1 MKKIGLKYPVAA
13 IYNDSTGAPVYS
25 DGFVIAKA
33 MSAGIQINKNNVK
46 LFADDDIDEV
56 DQSFIDGTI
65 TLGLNELPLESQAIM
80 LGHTIGAG
88 GEMVANKND
97 IAPYMGNGFYGRIK
111 RNGLDKWRAVWLHK
125 VQFGEP
131 NDETETQ
138 GQSVVF
144 QTPKIE
150 GVIMKDVN
158 GDWKSENVF
167 DTEAEAKTW
176 LDTKASV
183 STTASGGL
191 TGLVLTGTGGT
202 LSPAFSAGETLYT
215 FGGVSAASITV
226 KATAAN
232 HTLKLY
238 VDDVFTE
245 NLTTNVASAAIP
257 LDVGSHK
264 IKVYAQEGIKTPQI
278 TEITVVKTT

>member
-13 IYNDSTGAPVYS
+13 TYNTSTGAYT

-33 MSAGIQINKNNVK
+33 MSAGIAINKNNVK

-65 TLGLNELPLESQAIM
+65 TLGLNELPLDKQAIM

-97 IAPYMGNGFYGRIK
+97 IAPYMGHGFYGRIK

-150 GVIMKDVN
+150 GVIMKDIN
-158 GDWKSENVF
+158 GDWKSEKVF
-167 DTEAEAKTW
+167 DTEADAIAW
-176 LDTKASV
+176 LHEKV
-183 STTASGGL
+183 GLPVTASSGL
-191 TGLVLTGTGGT
+191 TDLALTGTGGALT
-202 LSPAFSAGETLYT
+202 PSFAAGKTLYT
-215 FGGVSAASITV
+215 FSGVTAASVTV
-226 KATAAN
+226 TATAAN

-238 VDDVFTE
+238 VDDVFNQ
-245 NLTTNVASAAIP
+245 NLTSGVASSAINMAI
-257 LDVGSHK
+257 GSKKLK
-264 IKVYAQEGIKTPQI
+264 IVAQEAGKTSQT
-278 TEITVVKTT
+278 TEIVVVKIS

>member
-1 MKKIGLKYPVAA
+1 MKKVGLKYPVAA
-13 IYNDSTGAPVYS
+13 IYNDSTGTPVYS

-111 RNGLDKWRAVWLHK
+111 RNGLNKWRAVWLHK

-138 GQSVVF
+138 GERVVF

-150 GVIMKDVN
+150 GVIMKDIN
-158 GDWKSENVF
+158 GDWKSEKVF
-167 DTEAEAKTW
+167 DTEADAIAW
-176 LDTKASV
+176 LNEKAGLPVTDS
-183 STTASGGL
+183 SGL
-191 TGLVLTGTGGT
+191 TALALTGTGGALT
-202 LSPAFSAGETLYT
+202 PSFAAGKTLYT
-215 FGGVSAASITV
+215 FSGVTAASVTV
-226 KATAAN
+226 TATAAN

-238 VDDVFTE
+238 VDDVFNQ
-245 NLTTNVASAAIP
+245 NLTSGVASSAINMAI
-257 LDVGSHK
+257 GSKKLK
-264 IKVYAQEGIKTPQI
+264 IVAQEGNKKPQV
-278 TEITVVKTT
+278 TEIVVVKVS

>member
-1 MKKIGLKYPVAA
+1 MKKVGLKYPVYALYSDA
-13 IYNDSTGAPVYS
+13 TGSPVYS
-25 DGFVIAKA
+25 NGAVIAKA

-111 RNGLDKWRAVWLHK
+111 RNGLNKWRAVWLHK

-138 GQSVVF
+138 GERVVF

-150 GVIMKDVN
+150 GVIMKDIN
-158 GDWKSENVF
+158 GDWKSEKVF
-167 DTEAEAKTW
+167 DTEADAIAW
-176 LDTKASV
+176 LNEKAGLPVTDS
-183 STTASGGL
+183 SGL
-191 TGLVLTGTGGT
+191 TALALTGTGGA
-202 LSPAFSAGETLYT
+202 LSPEFSAGETLYT
-215 FGGVSAASITV
+215 YGGVTAASVTV
-226 KATAAN
+226 TATAAN

-238 VDDVFTE
+238 VDDVFNQ
-245 NLTTNVASAAIP
+245 NLTSGVASSAINMAI
-257 LDVGSHK
+257 GSKKLK
-264 IKVYAQEGIKTPQI
+264 IVAQEGNKKPQV
-278 TEITVVKTT
+278 TEIVVVKVS

>member
-13 IYNDSTGAPVYS
+13 TYNTSTGAYT

-33 MSAGIQINKNNVK
+33 MSAGIAINKNNVK

-65 TLGLNELPLESQAIM
+65 TLGLNELPLDKQAIM

-150 GVIMKDVN
+150 GVIMKDIN
-158 GDWKSENVF
+158 GDWKSEKVF
-167 DTEAEAKTW
+167 DTEADAIAW
-176 LDTKASV
+176 LHEKV
-183 STTASGGL
+183 GLPVTASSGL
-191 TGLVLTGTGGT
+191 TDLALTGTGGALT
-202 LSPAFSAGETLYT
+202 PSFAAGKTLYT
-215 FGGVSAASITV
+215 FSGVTAASVTV
-226 KATAAN
+226 TATAAN

-238 VDDVFTE
+238 VDDVFNQ
-245 NLTTNVASAAIP
+245 NLTSGVASSAINMAI
-257 LDVGSHK
+257 GSKKLK
-264 IKVYAQEGIKTPQI
+264 IVAQEAGKTSQT
-278 TEITVVKTT
+278 TEIVVVKIS

>member
-1 MKKIGLKYPVAA
+1 MKKVGLKYPVYALYSDA
-13 IYNDSTGAPVYS
+13 TGSPVYS
-25 DGFVIAKA
+25 NGAVIAKA

-111 RNGLDKWRAVWLHK
+111 RNGLNKWRAVWLHK

-138 GQSVVF
+138 GERVVF

-150 GVIMKDVN
+150 GVIMKDIN
-158 GDWKSENVF
+158 GDWKSEKVF
-167 DTEAEAKTW
+167 DTEADAIAW
-176 LDTKASV
+176 LNEKAGLPVTDS
-183 STTASGGL
+183 SGL
-191 TGLVLTGTGGT
+191 TALALTGTGGALT
-202 LSPAFSAGETLYT
+202 PSFAAGKTLYT
-215 FGGVSAASITV
+215 FSGVTAASVTV
-226 KATAAN
+226 TATAAN

-238 VDDVFTE
+238 VDDVFNQ
-245 NLTTNVASAAIP
+245 NLTSGVASSAINMAI
-257 LDVGSHK
+257 GSKKLK
-264 IKVYAQEGIKTPQI
+264 IVAQEGNKKPQV
-278 TEITVVKTT
+278 TEIVVVKVS

>member
-1 MKKIGLKYPVAA
+1 MKKVGLKYPVYAL
-13 IYNDSTGAPVYS
+13 YSDTTGSPVYS
-25 DGFVIAKA
+25 NGAVIAKA

-111 RNGLDKWRAVWLHK
+111 RNGLNKWRAVWLHK

-138 GQSVVF
+138 GERVVF

-150 GVIMKDVN
+150 GVIMKDIN
-158 GDWKSENVF
+158 GDWKSEKVF
-167 DTEAEAKTW
+167 DTEADAIAW
-176 LDTKASV
+176 LNEKAGLPVTDS
-183 STTASGGL
+183 SGL
-191 TGLVLTGTGGT
+191 TALALTGTGGALT
-202 LSPAFSAGETLYT
+202 PSFAAGKTLYT
-215 FGGVSAASITV
+215 FSGVTAASVTV
-226 KATAAN
+226 TATAAN

-238 VDDVFTE
+238 VDDVFNQ
-245 NLTTNVASAAIP
+245 NLTSGVASSAINMAI
-257 LDVGSHK
+257 GSKKLK
-264 IKVYAQEGIKTPQI
+264 IVAQEGNKKPQV
-278 TEITVVKTT
+278 TEIVVVKVS